1 MATHIAETGAT
12 YAENATLKALA
23 ALRASEL
30 AAVGDDSGLEVEAL
44 GGFPGLHS
52 ARVGHDP
59 ATRIKLVLEKL
70 ERKPKPWRA
79 RFVCEL
85 AVAVPDGRVRTF
97 RGETEGEIV
106 TPRGRA
112 GFGYDPIFLV
122 SEAGRTFAEM
132 SEQEKNEYSHRGR
145 AVRRW
150 LESGWVS

>member
-1 MATHIAETGAT
+1 MATHVPETGAT
-12 YAENATLKALA
+12 YAENAALKARA
-23 ALRASEL
+23 ALQASGL
-30 AAVGDDSGLEVEAL
+30 PAVGDDSGLEVEAL

-59 ATRIKLVLEKL
+59 ASRIKLVLQKL
-70 ERKPKPWRA
+70 ERTPRPWKA

-85 AVAVPDGRVRTF
+85 AVAAGDGALRTF

-106 TPRGRA
+106 PPQGRG
-112 GFGYDPIFLV
+112 GFGYDPIFLLP
-122 SEAGRTFAEM
+122 ELGRTFAEM
-132 SEQEKNEYSHRGR
+132 PKEEKNLYSHRGR